1 MAMDRTIGSISMQ
14 LVQGDGHVGPD
25 AFRRFDNLPNV
36 FAIALAEGGSYIWY
50 NDAFAQHLQEI
61 RGSRQLDSI
70 KDYLDREQI
79 EERMQQIHPVLE
91 DGRPTTYFQL
101 VDGTRYRTRV
111 WALDEHEFG
120 KHGWFKLF
128 TPELRHAT
136 DAEVHR
142 TLSTGMLGELSVL
155 SARELV
161 VLRLTAEGLT
171 ASECAR
177 VEFRSVKTIE
187 NQVQAIHNKLKLG
200 NRAELVRFACER
212 GILAFTRDE
221 WSRIVQTAQ
230 RPVRAKWSTLEELK
244 SQISDDMPTPPEVQ

>member
-1 MAMDRTIGSISMQ
+1 MQ
-14 LVQGDGHVGPD
+14 LVEPHLHVGPD
-25 AFRRFDNLPNV
+25 AFRRFDNVPNV

-50 NDAFAQHLQEI
+50 NDSFAQHLKQI
-61 RGSRQLDSI
+61 RGTGKLESI
-70 KDYLDREQI
+70 RDYLDDEQL
-79 EERMQQIHPVLE
+79 EERMRRIQPVLE

-120 KHGWFKLF
+120 KQGWFKLF
-128 TPELRHAT
+128 TPELRRAS
-136 DAEVHR
+136 DADVHL

-155 SARELV
+155 SSRELI
-161 VLRLTAEGLT
+161 VLRLTAEGLS
-171 ASECAR
+171 ASECAK

-187 NQVQAIHNKLKLG
+187 NQVQTIHNKLELA

-212 GILAFTRDE
+212 GILAFSREE
-221 WSRIVQTAQ
+221 WARIVQTSQ

-244 SQISDDMPTPPEVQ
+244 QLRSKPSTPADDGV